1 MRINR
6 DILKIMRRLLKIS
19 NGVKKIAEILRI
31 NKNDLADLDAKMSEV
46 AGSGVLDRLA
56 RENKNIIEDVLT
68 KLNNKNRSVNH
79 VRGVL
84 RKAIFFNEKK
94 FLSFLTDIE
103 GKTEFDKAANLSRNI
118 ARVGKGF
125 FLKREYAVEIL
136 KKSRPENLLKYLGY
150 DNIGELLD
158 KEDIFEAFSA
168 LRFVESDEWMHKT
181 FEEAYSGFTA
191 ADFEERDIEIKV
203 LGTQWYDISKKFVAK
218 KHHNVSHL
226 KEFGVIFL
234 NPIKMDIPGKFLRDF
249 ALLLHY
255 FHEIEFYSKLFRKYA
270 RSDNFALRLKSLLRG
285 DVIENAGVVSG
296 KNSVRWLI
304 VQRYLWKENP
314 EDPRLLLPRVNP
326 ESVHWARG
334 ERDLAEFGK
343 RNADVGLELW
353 GNMDWVGDFF
363 KGDSGE
369 EFVSFDLEDNAM
381 GLVSFMEGKEE
392 YFNYHQREAMWT
404 KIFSEYAGGE
414 EKMEKLIIDNFDKGI
429 IEFG

>member
-1 MRINR
+1 M
-6 DILKIMRRLLKIS
+6 
-19 NGVKKIAEILRI
+19 KKIAEILRI

-168 LRFVESDEWMHKT
+168 LRFV
-181 FEEAYSGFTA
+181 
-191 ADFEERDIEIKV
+191 
-203 LGTQWYDISKKFVAK
+203 ISKKFVAK

>member
-1 MRINR
+1 MSQE
-6 DILKIMRRLLKIS
+6 KS
-19 NGVKKIAEILRI
+19 TKKIAEILRI
-31 NKNDLADLDAKMSEV
+31 PENNLAELDAKMSE
-46 AGSGVLDRLA
+46 ALDDGVLDRLA
-56 RENKNIIEDVLT
+56 LENENIIENVLI

-84 RKAIFFNEKK
+84 RKTIFSHEKK
-94 FLSFLTDIE
+94 FLSFLADVN

-125 FLKREYAVEIL
+125 FLKREYAAEIL

-150 DNIGELLD
+150 NDVGELLE

-181 FEEAYSGFTA
+181 FEDAYSDFSA
-191 ADFEERDIEIKV
+191 SDFEERDIEIKV
-203 LGTQWYDISKKFVAK
+203 LGFQWYDIAKKFVAK

-255 FHEIEFYSKLFRKYA
+255 FHEIEFYSKLFRKYSA
-270 RSDNFALRLKSLLRG
+270 EKDFASRLKSLLRG
-285 DVIENAGVVSG
+285 DVTENTGDIGG
-296 KNSVRWLI
+296 KNNAKWLI

-314 EDPRLLLPRVNP
+314 EDARLLLPRVNP
-326 ESVHWARG
+326 EALHWARG
-334 ERDLAEFGK
+334 ENDLAELGK
-343 RNADVGLELW
+343 QRADLDLEIW
-353 GNMDWVGDFF
+353 GNMDWVGNFF
-363 KGDSGE
+363 KGASSE

-392 YFNYHQREAMWT
+392 YFNYHQLEAMWT
-404 KIFSEYAGGE
+404 RIFSEYVGGE
-414 EKMEKLIIDNFDKGI
+414 EKMEKLLIDNFGKGV
-429 IEFG
+429 IEF

>member
-1 MRINR
+1 MNG
-6 DILKIMRRLLKIS
+6 DIIKIMKRLLKIS
-19 NGVKKIAEILRI
+19 NGVKKIARILRI
-31 NKNDLADLDAKMSEV
+31 NENDLAELDAKMSEI
-46 AGSGVLDRLA
+46 ADSGVLDRLA
-56 RENKNIIEDVLT
+56 QENESVIENTLT

-84 RKAIFFNEKK
+84 RKAIFSHEKK
-94 FLSFLTDIE
+94 FLSFLANVN
-103 GKTEFDKAANLSRNI
+103 GKTEFEKAANLSRSI

-125 FLKREYAVEIL
+125 FLKREYAAEIL
-136 KKSRPENLLKYLGY
+136 KKSRPDNLLKYLGY
-150 DNIGELLD
+150 DNIGELLG

-181 FEEAYSGFTA
+181 FEDAYSDFSA
-191 ADFEERDIEIKV
+191 SDFEERDIEIKV
-203 LGTQWYDISKKFVAK
+203 LGPQWYDIAKKFVAK

-255 FHEIEFYSKLFRKYA
+255 FHEIEFYSKLFRRYA
-270 RSDNFALRLKSLLRG
+270 KGDDFALRLKSLLRG
-285 DVIENAGVVSG
+285 DVIEKSEISNLKS
-296 KNSVRWLI
+296 KTCEWLI
-304 VQRYLWKENP
+304 VQRYLWKE
-314 EDPRLLLPRVNP
+314 DPNDSRLLLPRVNP
-326 ESVHWARG
+326 EALHWARG
-334 ERDLAEFGK
+334 ERDLAEFG
-343 RNADVGLELW
+343 RSNADIDLELW
-353 GNMDWVGDFF
+353 GDMDWVGDFF
-363 KGDSGE
+363 KGVSDE

-414 EKMEKLIIDNFDKGI
+414 EKMEKLIVDNFDKGF